1 MMIDEPLT
9 EPTLVTV
16 AQEPTAAIRH
26 QSVTIADLPALF
38 DAGFPALAA
47 SGAALSGP
55 PFAIY
60 HGDPMAVFDLQI
72 GFPVSTPLT
81 APVPGAVTVEPGVL
95 PSGPA
100 WALTH
105 VGPYDTLG
113 QSWGRLAAAATA
125 QGFVPGPFCEV
136 YVSDPTPETDPAT
149 LRTDLFLLGAT
160 A

>member
-9 EPTLVTV
+9 EPTLITV
-16 AQEPTAAIRH
+16 AEEPTAVIH
-26 QSVTIADLPALF
+26 HKGVTVADLPALF

-60 HGDPMAVFDLQI
+60 HGDPMAVFDMQI
-72 GFPVSTPLT
+72 GFPVAVPL
-81 APVPGAVTVEPGVL
+81 AAAVPGEVTVEPGLL

-100 WALTH
+100 LALTH
-105 VGPYDTLG
+105 LGPYDTLG
-113 QSWGRLAAAATA
+113 QSWGLLATEAAAR
-125 QGFVPGPFCEV
+125 GFVPTLFCEV

-149 LRTDLFLLGAT
+149 LRTDLFLLGTPA
-160 A
+160 